1 MVSRRFFVVT
11 CALAMGCDPLDGGIV
26 TTPDAEPASN
36 PSKDGGPGP
45 LDAASPEDAGLDALA
60 PKDAGDASAF
70 SCAPVTGAFDKTDWF
85 AQGSAQ
91 LVPAAVPP
99 FAKLTSNGSQA
110 GVVYWKEVPLPV
122 TFTSKVDFR
131 FAEASGTSG
140 LTFIVGKWGTAN
152 PPTPTAGASGG
163 SLAFCGLRGTF
174 GAGYAVFIDAFDEQT
189 APETAIG
196 ELRIA
201 KLPIGDCTTNGPRL
215 AVSRP
220 TGLSAA
226 LRDTKTHT
234 LLVKYTDKGDGNATV
249 EAAVDALTP
258 LVYSGARQ
266 LVTSDPTYFGVGASS
281 YGQGGTAVN
290 DTVSLFRVE
299 DCTPRDR

>member
-1 MVSRRFFVVT
+1 MLSRRFFVVT
-11 CALAMGCDPLDGGIV
+11 LVVAVGCDPLDGGIV
-26 TTPDAEPASN
+26 GAPDADPVTNPARDS
-36 PSKDGGPGP
+36 GPAP
-45 LDAASPEDAGLDALA
+45 VDAATPVDAGLDAVA
-60 PKDAGDASAF
+60 SRDAGDASAF
-70 SCAPVTGAFDKTDWF
+70 SCAPITGTFDKADWF

-91 LVPAAVPP
+91 LMPAAVPP
-99 FAKLTSNGSQA
+99 FAKLTSGGSQA

-131 FAEASGTSG
+131 FAEAAGTSG
-140 LTFIVGKWGTAN
+140 LTFIIGKWGTAN

-174 GAGYAVFIDAFDEQT
+174 SAGYAVFLDAFDEQT

-215 AVSRP
+215 AVARP
-220 TGLSAA
+220 VGLSAA
-226 LRDTKTHT
+226 LRDTKSHT
-234 LLVKYTDKGDGNATV
+234 LSVKYTDKGDGNATV
-249 EAAVDALTP
+249 EVAVDALTP
-258 LVYSGARQ
+258 VVYSGARQ
-266 LVTSDPTYFGVGASS
+266 LVTGDPTYFGVGASS
-281 YGQGGTAVN
+281 YGQGGTPVS